1 LLSLQEARSIRNYVQ
16 TCRHPSN
23 TGSIVHTYIFTYSH
37 ERSKRPFIL
46 ELYVCLGFVLVF
58 VLTQE
63 KQKSYYGA
71 PIPATTNT
79 PVMHEHVQLIN
90 VLFLGLNLAGS
101 IGRCNCQCVKYL
113 KPQCMICII
122 ANISAICQRN
132 LNAFVLFYQPKYYS
146 RNSLTRNK
154 SVSIL

>member
-1 LLSLQEARSIRNYVQ
+1 MYKHADIHRIRL
-16 TCRHPSN
+16 
-23 TGSIVHTYIFTYSH
+23 VHTYIFTYSH

-101 IGRCNCQCVKYL
+101 IGRCNCQCCKACSAQMNALYNRKHL
-113 KPQCMICII
+113 SDLSTKIKRFCYILST
-122 ANISAICQRN
+122 NI
-132 LNAFVLFYQPKYYS
+132 LFK
-146 RNSLTRNK
+146 K
-154 SVSIL
+154 

>member
-1 LLSLQEARSIRNYVQ
+1 MYKHADIHRIRL
-16 TCRHPSN
+16 
-23 TGSIVHTYIFTYSH
+23 VHTYIFTYSH